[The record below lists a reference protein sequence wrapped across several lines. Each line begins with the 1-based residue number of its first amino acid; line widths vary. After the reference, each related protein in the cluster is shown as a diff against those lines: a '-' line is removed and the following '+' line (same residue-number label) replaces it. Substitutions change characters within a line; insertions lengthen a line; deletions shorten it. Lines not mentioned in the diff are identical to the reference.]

1 MSRAPLT
8 PLEDALAAVLA
19 QAQPQPLP
27 GAAFVDLL
35 QADGRVLAADCIAP
49 LQVPPLD
56 NSAMDGYAV
65 RSAEVAQAGTAL
77 PVSQRIPAG
86 QVGTALQV
94 GTVARIFTGAPLPP
108 GADAIVMQEDCTV
121 LDDGRV
127 RFDAVPQPGQFVRRA
142 GQDIALGSTAL
153 QAGLRLTP
161 AALGLAASLGL
172 AQLPVARRPRV
183 ALFSTGDEL
192 ALPGSIAPQDLPPG
206 HIFNSNRYV
215 LASLL
220 QRWGCEVVDGGIL
233 PDDRAATHAALA
245 QAAQDCDLLVTS
257 AGVSVGEEDH
267 VRPVV
272 EQLGALSLWKIAMK
286 PGKPFAFGHVRRSG
300 GDPAAGRAHFIG
312 LPGNPVSSL
321 ITALVLLR
329 PFVLALQGAS
339 VVQPPAHWLTADF
352 EITQRDSRREFLRA
366 RRNAAGRLELF
377 ANQNS
382 GVLTSTVWAEGLVD
396 NPAQTLIARGDSVRF
411 LPFSELLT

>member
-19 QAQPQPLP
+19 QAQPLP
-27 GAAFVDLL
+27 GGAFVDLL

-65 RSAEVAQAGTAL
+65 RSAEVAQAGTVL

-286 PGKPFAFGHVRRSG
+286 PGKPFAFGHLRRSG

-352 EITQRDSRREFLRA
+352 EITQRDSRREFLRV
-366 RRNAAGRLELF
+366 RRNAAGQLELF

-396 NPAQTLIARGDSVRF
+396 NPAQTLIARGDRVRF

>member
-8 PLEDALAAVLA
+8 PLEDALAALLA
-19 QAQPQPLP
+19 QAQPLP

-245 QAAQDCDLLVTS
+245 RAAQDCDLLVTS

-366 RRNAAGRLELF
+366 RRNAAGQLELF

>member
-19 QAQPQPLP
+19 QAQPLP

-65 RSAEVAQAGTAL
+65 RSAEVAQVGTVL

-233 PDDRAATHAALA
+233 PDDRVATHAALA

-286 PGKPFAFGHVRRSG
+286 PGKPFAFGHVRRSSEG
-300 GDPAAGRAHFIG
+300 KTAGQAHFIG

-366 RRNAAGRLELF
+366 RRNAAGQLELF

-396 NPAQTLIARGDSVRF
+396 NPAQTLIARGSSVRF

>member
-19 QAQPQPLP
+19 QAQPLP
-27 GAAFVDLL
+27 GGAFVDLL

-65 RSAEVAQAGTAL
+65 RSADVAQAGTVL

-86 QVGTALQV
+86 QVGAALQV

-352 EITQRDSRREFLRA
+352 EITQRDSRREFLRV
-366 RRNAAGRLELF
+366 RRNAAGQLELF

>member
-19 QAQPQPLP
+19 QAQPLP
-27 GAAFVDLL
+27 GGAFVDLL

-65 RSAEVAQAGTAL
+65 RSAEVAQAGTVL

-245 QAAQDCDLLVTS
+245 RAAQDCDLLVTS

-352 EITQRDSRREFLRA
+352 EITQRDSRREFLRV
-366 RRNAAGRLELF
+366 RRNAAGQLELF

>member
-19 QAQPQPLP
+19 QAQPLP

-65 RSAEVAQAGTAL
+65 RSAEVAQAGTVL

-366 RRNAAGRLELF
+366 RRNAAGQLELF

-396 NPAQTLIARGDSVRF
+396 NPAQTLIARGDRVRF

>member
-19 QAQPQPLP
+19 QAQPLP
-27 GAAFVDLL
+27 GGAFVDLL

-65 RSAEVAQAGTAL
+65 RSAEVAQAGTVL

-366 RRNAAGRLELF
+366 RRNAAGQLELF
-377 ANQNS
+377 TNQNS

-396 NPAQTLIARGDSVRF
+396 NPAQTLIARGDRVRF

>member
-19 QAQPQPLP
+19 QAQPLP

-300 GDPAAGRAHFIG
+300 GRSSGRAG
-312 LPGNPVSSL
+312 ALYRPAGQPG
-321 ITALVLLR
+321 
-329 PFVLALQGAS
+329 
-339 VVQPPAHWLTADF
+339 VQPDHGAG
-352 EITQRDSRREFLRA
+352 
-366 RRNAAGRLELF
+366 AAAPLC
-377 ANQNS
+377 A
-382 GVLTSTVWAEGLVD
+382 GL
-396 NPAQTLIARGDSVRF
+396 ARGQRGAAASALADGGF
-411 LPFSELLT
+411 

>member
-19 QAQPQPLP
+19 QAQPLP

-65 RSAEVAQAGTAL
+65 RSAEVAQAGTVL

-339 VVQPPAHWLTADF
+339 VVQPPAHWLMADF
-352 EITQRDSRREFLRA
+352 EITQRDSRREFLRV
-366 RRNAAGRLELF
+366 RRNAAGQLELF

-396 NPAQTLIARGDSVRF
+396 NPAQTLIARGERVRF

>member
-1 MSRAPLT
+1 
-8 PLEDALAAVLA
+8 LAAVLA
-19 QAQPQPLP
+19 QAQPLP

-65 RSAEVAQAGTAL
+65 RSAEVVQAGTVL

-286 PGKPFAFGHVRRSG
+286 PGKPFAFGHLRRSG

>member
-19 QAQPQPLP
+19 QAQPLP

-65 RSAEVAQAGTAL
+65 RSAEVAQAGTA
-77 PVSQRIPAG
+77 PPGSQRIPAG

-233 PDDRAATHAALA
+233 PDDRVATHAALA

-366 RRNAAGRLELF
+366 RRNAAGQLELF
-377 ANQNS
+377 TNQNS

-396 NPAQTLIARGDSVRF
+396 NPAQTLIARGDRVRF

>member
-19 QAQPQPLP
+19 QAQPLP

-65 RSAEVAQAGTAL
+65 RSAEVAQAGTVL

-245 QAAQDCDLLVTS
+245 QAAEDCDLLVTS

-286 PGKPFAFGHVRRSG
+286 PGKPFAFGHLRRSG

-366 RRNAAGRLELF
+366 RRNAAGQLELF
-377 ANQNS
+377 TNQNS

>member
-19 QAQPQPLP
+19 QAQPLP

-56 NSAMDGYAV
+56 NSAMDGYAE

-286 PGKPFAFGHVRRSG
+286 PGKPFAFGHLRRSG

-366 RRNAAGRLELF
+366 RRNAAGQLELF
-377 ANQNS
+377 TNQNS

-396 NPAQTLIARGDSVRF
+396 NPAQTLIARGDRVRF

>member
-19 QAQPQPLP
+19 QAQPLP

-286 PGKPFAFGHVRRSG
+286 PGKPFAFGHVRRSSEG
-300 GDPAAGRAHFIG
+300 KTAGQAHFIG

>member
-19 QAQPQPLP
+19 QAQPLP
-27 GAAFVDLL
+27 GGAFVDLL

-49 LQVPPLD
+49 SQVPPLD

-65 RSAEVAQAGTAL
+65 RSAEVAQAGTVL

-233 PDDRAATHAALA
+233 PDDRVATHAALA

-286 PGKPFAFGHVRRSG
+286 PGKPFAFGHLRRSG

-396 NPAQTLIARGDSVRF
+396 NPAQTLIARGDRVRF

>member
-19 QAQPQPLP
+19 QAQPLP
-27 GAAFVDLL
+27 GGAFVDLL

-65 RSAEVAQAGTAL
+65 RSAEVAQAGTVL

-86 QVGTALQV
+86 QVGAALQV

-352 EITQRDSRREFLRA
+352 EITQRDSRREFLRV
-366 RRNAAGRLELF
+366 RRNAAGQLELF

-396 NPAQTLIARGDSVRF
+396 NPAQTLIARGDRVRF

>member
-19 QAQPQPLP
+19 QAQPLP

-35 QADGRVLAADCIAP
+35 QTDGRVLAADCIAP

-65 RSAEVAQAGTAL
+65 RSAEVAQAGTVL

-245 QAAQDCDLLVTS
+245 RAAQDCDLLVTS

-366 RRNAAGRLELF
+366 RRNAAGQLELF

>member
-19 QAQPQPLP
+19 QAQPLP

-65 RSAEVAQAGTAL
+65 RSAEVAQTGTVL

-233 PDDRAATHAALA
+233 PDDRVATHAALA

-286 PGKPFAFGHVRRSG
+286 PGKPFAFGHVRRSSEG
-300 GDPAAGRAHFIG
+300 KTAGQAHFIG

>member
-19 QAQPQPLP
+19 QAQPLP

-65 RSAEVAQAGTAL
+65 RSAEVAQAGTVL

-233 PDDRAATHAALA
+233 PDDRVATHAALA

-286 PGKPFAFGHVRRSG
+286 PGKPFAFGHVRRSSEG
-300 GDPAAGRAHFIG
+300 KTAGQAHFIG

-366 RRNAAGRLELF
+366 RRNAAGQLELF

>member
-19 QAQPQPLP
+19 QAQPLP

-65 RSAEVAQAGTAL
+65 RSAEVAQAGTVL

-172 AQLPVARRPRV
+172 AQLPVTRRPRV

-366 RRNAAGRLELF
+366 RRNAAGQLELF

>member
-19 QAQPQPLP
+19 QAQPLP

-65 RSAEVAQAGTAL
+65 RSAEVVQTGTVL

-86 QVGTALQV
+86 QVGAALQV

-245 QAAQDCDLLVTS
+245 RAAQDCDLLVTS

-286 PGKPFAFGHVRRSG
+286 PGKPFAFGHLRRSG

-366 RRNAAGRLELF
+366 RRNAAGQLELF

>member
-19 QAQPQPLP
+19 QAQPLP

-65 RSAEVAQAGTAL
+65 RSAEVAQAGTVL

-286 PGKPFAFGHVRRSG
+286 PGKPFAFGHVRRSSEG
-300 GDPAAGRAHFIG
+300 KTAGQAHFIG

-366 RRNAAGRLELF
+366 RRNAAGQLELF

-396 NPAQTLIARGDSVRF
+396 NPAQTLIARGSSVRF

>member
-19 QAQPQPLP
+19 QAQPLP

-65 RSAEVAQAGTAL
+65 RSAEVAQAGTVL

-352 EITQRDSRREFLRA
+352 EITQRDSRREFLRV
-366 RRNAAGRLELF
+366 RRNAAGQLELF

-396 NPAQTLIARGDSVRF
+396 NPAQTLIARGDRVRF

>member
-19 QAQPQPLP
+19 QAQPLP

-233 PDDRAATHAALA
+233 PDDRVATHAALA

-286 PGKPFAFGHVRRSG
+286 PGKPFAFGHLRRSG

-366 RRNAAGRLELF
+366 RRNAAGQLELF
-377 ANQNS
+377 TNQNS

-396 NPAQTLIARGDSVRF
+396 NPAQTLIARGDRVRF

>member
-19 QAQPQPLP
+19 QAQPLP

-245 QAAQDCDLLVTS
+245 RAAQDCDLLVTS

-286 PGKPFAFGHVRRSG
+286 PGKPFAFGHLRRSG

-352 EITQRDSRREFLRA
+352 EITQRDSRREFLRV
-366 RRNAAGRLELF
+366 RRNAAGQLELF

-396 NPAQTLIARGDSVRF
+396 NPAQTLIARGDRVRF

>member
-19 QAQPQPLP
+19 QAQPLP

-233 PDDRAATHAALA
+233 LDDRAATHAALA

-366 RRNAAGRLELF
+366 RRNAAGQLELF

>member
-19 QAQPQPLP
+19 QAQPLP

-35 QADGRVLAADCIAP
+35 QTDGRVLAADCIAP

-65 RSAEVAQAGTAL
+65 RSAEVAQAGTVL

-286 PGKPFAFGHVRRSG
+286 PGKPFAFGHLRRSG

-366 RRNAAGRLELF
+366 RRNAAGQLELF

-396 NPAQTLIARGDSVRF
+396 NPAQTLIARGDRVRF

>member
-19 QAQPQPLP
+19 QAQPLP

-233 PDDRAATHAALA
+233 PDDRVATHAALA

-286 PGKPFAFGHVRRSG
+286 PGKPFAFGHLRRSG

-366 RRNAAGRLELF
+366 RRNAAGQLELF
-377 ANQNS
+377 TNQNS

>member
-19 QAQPQPLP
+19 QAQPLP

-65 RSAEVAQAGTAL
+65 RSAEVAQVGTVL

-233 PDDRAATHAALA
+233 PDDRVATHAALA

>member
-19 QAQPQPLP
+19 QAQPLP

-65 RSAEVAQAGTAL
+65 RSAEVAQVGTVL

-286 PGKPFAFGHVRRSG
+286 PGKPFAFGHLRRSG

-396 NPAQTLIARGDSVRF
+396 NPAQTLIARGSSVRF

>member
-19 QAQPQPLP
+19 QAQPLP

-65 RSAEVAQAGTAL
+65 RSAEVAQAGTVL

-172 AQLPVARRPRV
+172 AQLPVTRRPRV

-233 PDDRAATHAALA
+233 PDDRVATHAALA

-286 PGKPFAFGHVRRSG
+286 PGKPFAFGHVRRSSEG
-300 GDPAAGRAHFIG
+300 KTAGQAHFIG

-352 EITQRDSRREFLRA
+352 EITQRDSRREFLRV
-366 RRNAAGRLELF
+366 RRNAAGQLELF

>member
-19 QAQPQPLP
+19 QAQPLP
-27 GAAFVDLL
+27 GGAFVDLL

-366 RRNAAGRLELF
+366 RRNAAGQLELF

>member
-8 PLEDALAAVLA
+8 PLEDALAALLA
-19 QAQPQPLP
+19 QAQPLP
-27 GAAFVDLL
+27 GGAFVDLL

-65 RSAEVAQAGTAL
+65 RSAEVAQAGSAL

-94 GTVARIFTGAPLPP
+94 GTAARIFTGAPLPP

-245 QAAQDCDLLVTS
+245 QAAEDCDLLVTS

-366 RRNAAGRLELF
+366 RRNAAGQLELF
-377 ANQNS
+377 TNQNS

-396 NPAQTLIARGDSVRF
+396 NPAQTLIARGDRVRF

>member
-19 QAQPQPLP
+19 QAQPLP

-65 RSAEVAQAGTAL
+65 RSAEVAQAGTVL

-172 AQLPVARRPRV
+172 AQLPVTRRPRV

-233 PDDRAATHAALA
+233 PDDRVATHAALA

-321 ITALVLLR
+321 LTALVLLR

-366 RRNAAGRLELF
+366 RRNAAGQLELF

-396 NPAQTLIARGDSVRF
+396 NPAQTLIARGDRVRF

>member
-19 QAQPQPLP
+19 QAQPLP

-65 RSAEVAQAGTAL
+65 RSAEVAQVGTVL

-245 QAAQDCDLLVTS
+245 RAAQDCDLLVTS

-286 PGKPFAFGHVRRSG
+286 PGKPFAFGHLRRSG

-366 RRNAAGRLELF
+366 RRNAAGQLELF

>member
-19 QAQPQPLP
+19 QAQPLP

-65 RSAEVAQAGTAL
+65 RSAEVAQVGTVL

-286 PGKPFAFGHVRRSG
+286 PGKPFAFGHVRRSSEG
-300 GDPAAGRAHFIG
+300 KTAGQAHFIG

-396 NPAQTLIARGDSVRF
+396 NPAQTLIARGSSVRF

>member
-19 QAQPQPLP
+19 QAQPLP

-65 RSAEVAQAGTAL
+65 RSAEVAQVGTVL

-245 QAAQDCDLLVTS
+245 RAAQDCDLLVTS

-286 PGKPFAFGHVRRSG
+286 PGKPFAFGHLRRSG

-396 NPAQTLIARGDSVRF
+396 NPAQTLIARGSSVRF

>member
-19 QAQPQPLP
+19 QAQPLP
-27 GAAFVDLL
+27 GGAFVDLL

-65 RSAEVAQAGTAL
+65 RSAEVAQAGTVL

-86 QVGTALQV
+86 QVGAALQV
-94 GTVARIFTGAPLPP
+94 GTVARIFTGAPLPL

-352 EITQRDSRREFLRA
+352 EITQRDSRREFLRV
-366 RRNAAGRLELF
+366 RRNAAGQLELF

-396 NPAQTLIARGDSVRF
+396 NPAQTLIARGDRVRF

>member
-19 QAQPQPLP
+19 QAQPLP
-27 GAAFVDLL
+27 GGAFVDLL

-65 RSAEVAQAGTAL
+65 RSADVAQAGTVL

-352 EITQRDSRREFLRA
+352 EITQRDSRREFLRV
-366 RRNAAGRLELF
+366 RRNAAGQLELF

-396 NPAQTLIARGDSVRF
+396 NPAQTLIARGDRVRF